1 MLQEQEDEV
10 SQDCIL
16 NSHFKMGDGR
26 EGAGQGIFVVGKF
39 FLEGS
44 LN

>member
-10 SQDCIL
+10 GQCCIL

-26 EGAGQGIFVVGKF
+26 EGAGQSIFVVGGNF
-39 FLEGS
+39 F
-44 LN
+44 